1 MSDMTTA
8 LIIFVLMYAGMLIF
22 SKWRVWFALAAAACM
37 VVFGIMPVA
46 SVPGN
51 INWNVIMMIAGTMG
65 LVSLFVE
72 TGMPSRLADMIL
84 NKVSNACWAVI
95 ALSAFSGLISAFV
108 DNVATVRCSPRSV
121 WRSAKS

>member
-1 MSDMTTA
+1 MTTA

-84 NKVSNACWAVI
+84 NKVSRNVI
-95 ALSAFSGLISAFV
+95 
-108 DNVATVRCSPRSV
+108 
-121 WRSAKS
+121 